1 MKKLLLL
8 VVTLLSASFMSAQTM
23 KEIPVHKR
31 FHTISETG
39 KYMITDDQAYVGIY
53 NTETDEFDEYYD
65 GRTNYQAGMGN
76 MVTDNGYMVGAVDG
90 MPSVLDIKNKKWIP
104 LGLKEG
110 DLQYSMANGIT
121 PSHKYIVGIIGMKGI
136 PYGKLKYKPVL
147 WTLNDDGTYG
157 EYEELPYPEKDF
169 SGVTPMYIL
178 ANCISEDGT
187 VIAGQLMRQ
196 DNECL
201 PIIYHK
207 SQDGTWTYEVYD
219 EGLCEPG
226 LEFPEFPVEPIAPDL
241 YEFMTEEEIA
251 AYKED
256 STAYADSLR
265 QYNNHE
271 IDKKPEYKPE
281 KSYYAS
287 DEENNLFKEAW
298 DKYME
303 DSYAFSDQ
311 LKVFRTFFYE
321 HVTPNFY
328 AQNSVNLS
336 ANGKYY
342 ATTFNKN
349 YKLGDAALFTVDN
362 GFELH
367 DFEDGNYAYCVTNDG
382 DLFVSDKKSPFV
394 YPAGSSEC
402 ISLADWLRSKG
413 ENEAADWL
421 GTVNTRIAK
430 CNSNGRVIS
439 GFSGKSSKDFRSWI
453 IKLDET
459 PTGIT
464 GIEQS
469 GNSHVKAYD
478 LQGRIVAE
486 GEYNEVRNNL
496 KRGIYIINGRK
507 VVVK

>member
-23 KEIPVHKR
+23 KEIPVQKKFHK
-31 FHTISETG
+31 ISENG
-39 KYMITDDQAYVGIY
+39 KYMITNDQAYVGIY

-65 GRTNYQAGMGN
+65 GITNYEVGKGN
-76 MVTDNGYMVGAVDG
+76 IVTNDGFLVGAVDG
-90 MPSVLDIKNKKWIP
+90 MPSILDIENKKWTP

-110 DLQYSMANGIT
+110 DALYSQANAIT
-121 PSHKYIVGIIGMKGI
+121 PSHKYIVGNVGLKGI

-157 EYEELPYPEKDF
+157 EYEDLPYPEKDF
-169 SGVTPMYIL
+169 TGVTPMYIL

-226 LEFPEFPVEPIAPDL
+226 LEFPEFPVEPTAPDL

-287 DEENNLFKEAW
+287 DEENNLFKEAR
-298 DKYME
+298 DKYLE
-303 DSYAFSDQ
+303 DMYAFSDQ
-311 LKVFRTFFYE
+311 LKVFRTFYYE

-342 ATTFNKN
+342 STTCSKN
-349 YKLGDAALFTVDN
+349 YKSGDAALFTVDN

-367 DFEDGNYAYCVTNDG
+367 DFEDGNWAYTVTNDG
-382 DLFVSDKKSPFV
+382 DLFVSDKNSPFV

-402 ISLADWLRSKG
+402 ISLADWLKSKG
-413 ENEAADWL
+413 ENEAAEWL
-421 GTVNTRIAK
+421 GTVDTRIAI

-439 GFSGKSSKDFRSWI
+439 GFSGMGGSYRSWI

-464 GIEQS
+464 DIEQD

-507 VVVK
+507 IVVK

>member
-8 VVTLLSASFMSAQTM
+8 VVTLLSASFMSAQTI
-23 KEIPVHKR
+23 KEIPIPKA
-31 FHTISETG
+31 FESMSENG

-53 NTETDEFDEYYD
+53 NTETDEFDEYCD
-65 GRTNYQAGMGN
+65 GITNYQAGMGN
-76 MVTDNGYMVGAVDG
+76 IVTNDGFLVGAVDG
-90 MPSVLDIKNKKWIP
+90 MPSILDIENKKWIP

-110 DLQYSMANGIT
+110 DLQHSMANGIT
-121 PSHKYIVGIIGMKGI
+121 PSRKYIVGIVGLKGI

-226 LEFPEFPVEPIAPDL
+226 LEFPEFPVEPIVPDL

-298 DKYME
+298 DKYLE
-303 DSYAFSDQ
+303 DSNAFSNQ
-311 LKVFRTFFYE
+311 LKVFRTFYYE

-328 AQNSVNLS
+328 AQNQVSLS

-342 ATTFNKN
+342 
-349 YKLGDAALFTVDN
+349 
-362 GFELH
+362 
-367 DFEDGNYAYCVTNDG
+367 
-382 DLFVSDKKSPFV
+382 S
-394 YPAGSSEC
+394 
-402 ISLADWLRSKG
+402 
-413 ENEAADWL
+413 
-421 GTVNTRIAK
+421 
-430 CNSNGRVIS
+430 
-439 GFSGKSSKDFRSWI
+439 
-453 IKLDET
+453 
-459 PTGIT
+459 
-464 GIEQS
+464 
-469 GNSHVKAYD
+469 
-478 LQGRIVAE
+478 
-486 GEYNEVRNNL
+486 
-496 KRGIYIINGRK
+496 
-507 VVVK
+507 